1 MKKLI
6 LVLLVIS
13 ANMAIA
19 QVGVNTPNPKGMFH
33 LDGKKN
39 NETSGNVSPANQADD
54 VVMTA
59 DGFVG
64 IGNNMPA
71 TSLDIKTSGTSAAPV
86 PGIKITDGA
95 QNENYVL
102 TSDANGNGLWKPV
115 RLTVVRGVNGPG
127 IDLSFTGTTGVYQYT
142 GSYIDLPPGKWL
154 VTVQQLIIPTGTVLN
169 GDQWMW
175 LRTSFSDQPNIVTGN
190 VATPSTD
197 LLTGGPSLVS
207 GLIQGATSSTV
218 TRFSIIQ
225 GSLVINNSSGA
236 VKTYKYIAGDN
247 VISGAQASTYFDKFG
262 GNWSEN
268 IIYAV
273 PTN

>member
-1 MKKLI
+1 MKKLTI
-6 LVLLVIS
+6 TLFMIF
-13 ANMAIA
+13 ANFAVA

-39 NETSGNVSPANQADD
+39 NETSGNISPANQTDD

-64 IGNNMPA
+64 IGNNNPA
-71 TSLDIKTSGTSAAPV
+71 ASLDIKTAGTSAAPV

-102 TSDANGNGLWKPV
+102 TSDASGNGLWKPV
-115 RLTVVRGVNGPG
+115 RLTVVRGANGPG
-127 IDLSFTGTTGVYQYT
+127 IDIPFTLTTTFRYT
-142 GSYIDLPPGKWL
+142 GSYIDLPPGRWL
-154 VTVQQLIIPTGTVLN
+154 VTVQQLIHPTGGVLTS
-169 GDQWMW
+169 DQWMW
-175 LRTSFSDQPNIVTGN
+175 LRTGFSDDPNVVTGGT
-190 VATPSTD
+190 ATLSPD
-197 LLTGGPSLVS
+197 LNELPTLVS
-207 GLIQGATSSTV
+207 GLIQGPTTSGI

-236 VKTYKYIAGDN
+236 VKRYKYIAGDN
-247 VISGAQASTYFDKFG
+247 VIGGTPANATSFQGFG
-262 GNWSEN
+262 GSWSEN